1 MHVTFFYLWITKGYI
16 LNHSL
21 THSLRLGLWT
31 GSTDSLR
38 FNSKERFMNWTL
50 HLFYSTLMNVQR
62 TNNIFFFW
70 RVNYSFKEVCERR
83 KKRYSSLKM
92 LNTSSP
98 WKTMEHE
105 LRKTNLPFHLVFAM
119 ETCAMKN
126 RLISP
131 LWMCCGR
138 TTVNNTAWLRRMEIV
153 SKNVHKISP
162 LPITEEGAFAPVQPL
177 RFFFLFF
184 LSLSL
189 PVTHSFNI
197 SPGCPVKAC

>member
-21 THSLRLGLWT
+21 THSDWVCEPDQLIHWD
-31 GSTDSLR
+31 STQKNDSWIEHCISSIVLSWMCR
-38 FNSKERFMNWTL
+38 EQTT
-50 HLFYSTLMNVQR
+50 Y
-62 TNNIFFFW
+62 FFFW
-70 RVNYSFKEVCERR
+70 RVNYSFKKVCERR